1 VKDAARLLG
10 FSVLLLSAPIGSV
23 VGTGPADA
31 GITRKVYVSATD
43 LKGDFVTD
51 LTAGEIAVKEGGKAC
66 PVASLQP
73 ATAPVD
79 VAILVDD
86 LGAGGFQAAVAQFL
100 QKSLGHGQFAI
111 SLLNLQAMKIVDF
124 TEDVDALRNALSRLG
139 QRGRLQPD
147 GDQLPSAIA
156 DSARALRQRKAERPI
171 ILVFTIAG
179 SQPHSVDPGSV
190 NDAIRMSG
198 AGLNVVHL
206 PRADL
211 GQIMGDGAKQSGG
224 RTEEGSTT
232 ASLAAAATKIAD
244 MLQHQYV
251 LAYTLPAGVKMSDRI
266 AVTTSRKGLELTAPS
281 RIADK

>member
-1 VKDAARLLG
+1 VKNTARLLAV
-10 FSVLLLSAPIGSV
+10 SALLLMAPIGSV
-23 VGTGPADA
+23 VGTGPAGAD
-31 GITRKVYVSATD
+31 ITRKVYVSATG
-43 LKGDFVTD
+43 LKGEFVTD
-51 LTAGEIAVKEGGKAC
+51 LTAAEISVKEGGKAC

-73 ATAPVD
+73 ATAPIE

-86 LGAGGFQAAVAQFL
+86 LGSGGFQAAVGQFL
-100 QKSLGHGQFAI
+100 QKSLGHGQVAI

-124 TEDVDALRNALSRLG
+124 TEDVDALKTALARLG

-156 DSARALRQRKAERPI
+156 DSARALRQRKAERPVI
-171 ILVFTIAG
+171 VVFTIAG

-190 NDAIRMSG
+190 IDGIRMSG

-224 RTEEGSTT
+224 RTEEGSTSE
-232 ASLAAAATKIAD
+232 SLAAAATKIAD

-251 LAYTLPAGVKMSDRI
+251 LTYTLPAGVKMSDRI
-266 AVTTSRKGLELTAPS
+266 AVATSRKGIELTAPS
-281 RIADK
+281 RIAAK